1 MGTASD
7 IIPWLAHGDPL
18 ARRLATLAPLAL
30 DAAEAGDEA
39 ARAIAA
45 EATRLLTSSAVAAST
60 TPDVVLH
67 GGLTDHAW
75 FRAQLT
81 DALAA
86 AGRRVRPPVGD
97 AIDGAL
103 LLATRFDLLT
113 KGSCTVPNDDTR
125 LTALIEELSKLDTE
139 AATTERG
146 DLDLLTSAQLVERMN
161 AEDAR
166 VAGAVAAEAAQIAA
180 AVDGITERFRRGGRL
195 IYIGAGTAGR
205 IGVLDASECPPTFG
219 TDPSLVVGIIAG
231 GETAI
236 RSAVENA
243 EDDADA
249 AAASLAELQ
258 LTASDTVVGI
268 SASGRT
274 PYVIGGLDYAR
285 GLGALTVAIASNRAS
300 AIGAAAD
307 IAIEVVTGP
316 EFISGST
323 RLKSGTAQKL
333 VVNMLTT
340 LSMIKLGKTYRG
352 VMVDLLATNEK
363 LHARSIR
370 TVSQLAGV
378 DTDEAA
384 RALGA
389 ADGSVK
395 LAVLILATGAT
406 PADAASAL
414 DAAGG
419 LLREA
424 ISALS

>member
-1 MGTASD
+1 M
-7 IIPWLAHGDPL
+7 
-18 ARRLATLAPLAL
+18 
-30 DAAEAGDEA
+30 
-39 ARAIAA
+39 
-45 EATRLLTSSAVAAST
+45 
-60 TPDVVLH
+60 
-67 GGLTDHAW
+67 
-75 FRAQLT
+75 
-81 DALAA
+81 
-86 AGRRVRPPVGD
+86 
-97 AIDGAL
+97 
-103 LLATRFDLLT
+103 
-113 KGSCTVPNDDTR
+113 PNDDTR

-146 DLDLLTSAQLVERMN
+146 DLDLLSTPELVARMN

-166 VAGAVAAEAAQIAA
+166 VAGAVAAQAPSIAE

-249 AAASLAELQ
+249 APTSLGELG
-258 LTASDTVVGI
+258 LTESDTVVGI

-274 PYVIGGLDYAR
+274 PYVLGGLAYAR
-285 GLGALTVAIASNRAS
+285 SVGALTVAIASNPRS
-300 AIGAAAD
+300 AIGSAAD

-363 LHARSIR
+363 LHARSVR

-378 DTDEAA
+378 GTDEAG
-384 RALGA
+384 RALAA

-395 LAVLILATGAT
+395 LAVLMLATGAD
-406 PADAASAL
+406 AAAASAAL
-414 DAAGG
+414 ALNDGILRDA
-419 LLREA
+419 
-424 ISALS
+424 ITALS